1 MNSDPGR
8 ILVVDDQGVDRLLME
23 HYLEDNGFNPTS
35 VASCEEALEKIANE
49 EFDLVLLDIIMP
61 GMGGLELLR
70 ILREKYTLT
79 ELPVIMA
86 TSKSES
92 SDVIEAL
99 ELGAND
105 YITKP
110 VDIPVAIAR
119 LRTHMHLR
127 RMDRQLRESEERY
140 ALAVR
145 GANEGLWD
153 WDLRKGQVYYSPR
166 FKHILGA
173 EEDAVGASPREWFDR
188 IHIEDRERVMG
199 EIQEHLR
206 GLLPHLESQH
216 RLVHEEGTYRWV
228 LARGLAVRDESG
240 QAYRMAG
247 SLADIT
253 TSQVYDNATGLPG
266 RQLLHDVLERSLA
279 RVNRKV
285 NSQFAVLVV
294 SIDQFE
300 LLVAS
305 LGVSEGNRLLAHV
318 GRRLQLASRAS
329 DTVARLEGSR
339 FGVLLDDI
347 RHISDVI
354 RVANRIAMTL
364 RDPIRVADQHC
375 RITASI
381 GIAVSKT
388 GYDRPEH
395 LLRDANTALV
405 QARSQGGDRHEMFD
419 RKMQCQAEERLQLES
434 DLRQAVDRLEFTAF
448 YQSIVSAADES
459 LEGFEALI
467 RWNHPHRGML
477 HPAQFLPICEQTGL
491 IVPVGAC
498 VLRIAAEQ
506 AHRWHEMHPALSQI
520 TLNVNLSARQIAE
533 PDLVDSVAR
542 ILKETHLDPSLLR
555 IDITEDLL
563 VQKLEST
570 LDTLKALRDLG
581 LRLGLDGFA
590 TGYSSLSHLHRLP
603 IEYLQIDRSFVQRLE
618 TDEEAW
624 DIVSLVVTM
633 ARHLKLRTIATGVET
648 REQANLLRNLE
659 VDSMQGYLFSR
670 PVDTDQATALL
681 EENLIALRSS

>member
-8 ILVVDDQGVDRLLME
+8 ILVVDDQGVNRLLMV
-23 HYLEDNGFNPTS
+23 HYLEDNGFIPTS
-35 VASCEEALEKIANE
+35 VPSCEEALERISNE

-70 ILREKYTLT
+70 LLRERYTLT

-86 TSKSES
+86 TAKNES
-92 SDVIEAL
+92 SDVVEAM

-110 VDIPVAIAR
+110 VDVPVAIAR

-153 WDLRKGQVYYSPR
+153 WDLRNGRVYYSPR

-173 EEDAVGASPREWFDR
+173 EEDAVGASPREWLDR
-188 IHIEDRERVMG
+188 IHVEDRERVMG
-199 EIQEHLR
+199 DIQEHLR
-206 GLLPHLESQH
+206 GLLPHFESQH
-216 RLVHEEGTYRWV
+216 RVVHEDGTYRWV

-253 TSQVYDNATGLPG
+253 TSQMYDNATGLPG

-279 RVNRKV
+279 RVNRKMD
-285 NSQFAVLVV
+285 SQFAVLVV
-294 SIDQFE
+294 AIDQFD
-300 LLVAS
+300 LLAAS
-305 LGVSEGNRLLAHV
+305 LGQSEGNRLLAHV

-329 DTVARLEGSR
+329 DTVARLEGAR

-347 RHISDVI
+347 RHISDAI

-395 LLRDANTALV
+395 LLRDANTALA
-405 QARSQGGDRHEMFD
+405 QARSQGGDRPEMFD
-419 RKMQCQAEERLQLES
+419 RKMQLQAEERLRLDS
-434 DLRQAVDRLEFTAF
+434 DLRQAVDRQEFAAF

-467 RWNHPHRGML
+467 RWRHPHRGMV

-491 IVPVGAC
+491 IVPVGAW
-498 VLRIAAEQ
+498 VLRAAAEQ
-506 AHRWHEMHPALSQI
+506 AHRWHEMHPALGRL

-533 PDLVDSVAR
+533 PDLVASVAR
-542 ILKETHLDPSLLR
+542 ILKETHLDPTLLR
-555 IDITEDLL
+555 VDITEDLL

-570 LDTLKALRDLG
+570 LDTLRALRDMG
-581 LRLGLDGFA
+581 LRLGLDGFG
-590 TGYSSLSHLHRLP
+590 TGYTSLSHLHRLP

-624 DIVSLVVTM
+624 EIARLMVTM
-633 ARHLKLRTIATGVET
+633 ARHLGLRTIATGVET
-648 REQANLLRNLE
+648 REQANLLRTLE

-670 PVDTDQATALL
+670 PVDADRATALL
-681 EENLIALRSS
+681 EDNLTASRSS

>member
-467 RWNHPHRGML
+467 RWNHPQRGML
-477 HPAQFLPICEQTGL
+477 HPAQFLSICEQTGL